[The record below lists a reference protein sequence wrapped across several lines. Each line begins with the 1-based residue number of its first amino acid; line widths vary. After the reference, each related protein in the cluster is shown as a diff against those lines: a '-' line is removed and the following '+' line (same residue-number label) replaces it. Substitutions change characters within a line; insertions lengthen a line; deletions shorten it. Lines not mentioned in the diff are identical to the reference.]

1 MGQELLKNLNE
12 HETGIE
18 GFLGQYASQVV
29 NNYFQRPVWLAN
41 LHIRVPPRVSILTR
55 GPCNLQGE
63 PCARVEVRARAV
75 GWERL
80 PFSLAGPGA
89 LRLKEPG

>member
-18 GFLGQYASQVV
+18 GFLGQNASRIV

-41 LHIRVPPRVSILTR
+41 LHLCVPPRVSILTR

-63 PCARVEVRARAV
+63 PPPGWKPGSAV

-80 PFSLAGPGA
+80 PFSRAGPGA
-89 LRLKEPG
+89 LRLNEPG